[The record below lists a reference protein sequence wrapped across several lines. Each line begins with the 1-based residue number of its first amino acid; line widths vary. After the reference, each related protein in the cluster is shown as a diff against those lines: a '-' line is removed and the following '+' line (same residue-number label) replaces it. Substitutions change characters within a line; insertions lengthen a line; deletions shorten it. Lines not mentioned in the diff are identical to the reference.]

1 MQAIPSHPGI
11 EDAKVLPLGFHVDQ
25 DILRLA
31 LKRRRLGDQVGQDM
45 ARLAQID
52 EQLFVHELE
61 ILQVQQDRELR
72 LDDLDEILQEMP
84 ADDLEEQ

>member
-1 MQAIPSHPGI
+1 
-11 EDAKVLPLGFHVDQ
+11 
-25 DILRLA
+25 
-31 LKRRRLGDQVGQDM
+31 M